1 MVISDKYH
9 LSHHLVSNHLCLA
22 TKDCRG
28 LVAVRRLIVTN
39 LVVEPVFCYVCIRK
53 LSVPQYVSNVS
64 PGYSRYVIE
73 LLPDFNV

>member
-9 LSHHLVSNHLCLA
+9 LSHHLVSIELCLA

-28 LVAVRRLIVTN
+28 PVAVRRLIVTN

-73 LLPDFNV
+73 LLPDFNM